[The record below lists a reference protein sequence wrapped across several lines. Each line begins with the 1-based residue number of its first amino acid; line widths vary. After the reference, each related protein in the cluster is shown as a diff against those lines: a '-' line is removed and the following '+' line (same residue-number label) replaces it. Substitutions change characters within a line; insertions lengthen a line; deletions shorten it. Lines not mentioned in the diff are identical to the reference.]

1 MQGKLLRQVLDK
13 MMTSGHAQNAR
24 VQVLLPD
31 GKYYDITSLQ
41 LLENK
46 LIGVRETHRLV
57 FTVQSET
64 WNMGK
69 VLVFDACLKVP
80 KLYEGSCIRE
90 LVADGLKL
98 EPRTQGWINS
108 EEFLSKLGA

>member
-57 FTVQSET
+57 FTVQS
-64 WNMGK
+64 
-69 VLVFDACLKVP
+69 VFDACLKVP
-80 KLYEGSCIRE
+80 KLYEGSCIRD
-90 LVADGLKL
+90 LVAGGLKL
-98 EPRTQGWINS
+98 EPKESGFKDI
-108 EEFLSKLGA
+108 EKFLSNLGA

>member
-64 WNMGK
+64 WNMG
-69 VLVFDACLKVP
+69 VLDACLKLP

-90 LVADGLKL
+90 LDACGLKL

-108 EEFLSKLGA
+108 EEFLSALDA

>member
-46 LIGVRETHRLV
+46 LIGVRERHTDWFSQFNLRHGIWVR
-57 FTVQSET
+57 F
-64 WNMGK
+64 
-69 VLVFDACLKVP
+69 
-80 KLYEGSCIRE
+80 
-90 LVADGLKL
+90 
-98 EPRTQGWINS
+98 
-108 EEFLSKLGA
+108 

>member
-31 GKYYDITSLQ
+31 G
-41 LLENK
+41 
-46 LIGVRETHRLV
+46 
-57 FTVQSET
+57 
-64 WNMGK
+64 
-69 VLVFDACLKVP
+69 VFDACLKVP

-90 LVADGLKL
+90 LVANGLKL

-108 EEFLSKLGA
+108 EEFLSKLDA

>member
-46 LIGVRETHRLV
+46 LIGVRETHR
-57 FTVQSET
+57 
-64 WNMGK
+64 
-69 VLVFDACLKVP
+69 VLDACLKLP

-90 LVADGLKL
+90 LVACGLKL
-98 EPRTQGWINS
+98 EPRTQGFIQI
-108 EEFLSKLGA
+108 EDFLSKLDA

>member
-57 FTVQSET
+57 FTVQ
-64 WNMGK
+64 
-69 VLVFDACLKVP
+69 VLDASLKLP
-80 KLYEGSCIRE
+80 KLYEGSCIRD
-90 LVADGLKL
+90 LVARGLKH
-98 EPRTQGWINS
+98 EPKESGFKDI
-108 EEFLSKLGA
+108 EKFLSLLGA